1 MSLKPKFSMVQGEDV
16 NYVFLTHKRQRHIQH
31 VSVSGACRKDALRR
45 EGDRKPCKQLHSYA
59 RRRRPL
65 LSTQQN
71 SPGLSGTQL
80 QLHVISLQKL
90 LSFASCARVLLQ
102 QIPPL
107 VASPAVVHDELCLL
121 CYSTSLVYSWI
132 LRLLVSAY
140 STSLCFPLL
149 CNLLCPFGMSPI
161 QAPQRRG
168 SNCLRV
174 SPCNAD
180 TLA

>member
-1 MSLKPKFSMVQGEDV
+1 M
-16 NYVFLTHKRQRHIQH
+16 
-31 VSVSGACRKDALRR
+31 RR
-45 EGDRKPCKQLHSYA
+45 EGERKPCKQLHSYA

-71 SPGLSGTQL
+71 SPGLPGTQL

-107 VASPAVVHDELCLL
+107 VASPAPVIHDELCLL
-121 CYSTSLVYSWI
+121 CYSTSLIYSWI
-132 LRLLVSAY
+132 LCLLVSAY
-140 STSLCFPLL
+140 SNSSCFPLL

-168 SNCLRV
+168 SNWLRV

-180 TLA
+180 TLAEAELWCQAHVEIIG